1 MSLCFFQLAYPK
13 KIQLPLT
20 LQYFV
25 SKFGRNIQNI
35 FICMQCFQIEKQKA
49 LLERLDQSDN
59 LNISFEFGIDTF

>member
-1 MSLCFFQLAYPK
+1 MFFSAGLSK
-13 KIQLPLT
+13 KFQLPLT

-25 SKFGRNIQNI
+25 SKFGRNMQNI
-35 FICMQCFQIEKQKA
+35 FICMQYFQIEKQKA